1 MASSGFWPI
10 SVSPSLAD
18 SYQECGRCLE
28 TRHLHT
34 CASVLFMAQVNHQ
47 ERRREIVEA
56 VWRLLEKGGVEA
68 ASVRGVIAE
77 TGLSSGSIRFFFST
91 QAGLHEFAMS
101 SLAERVQERI
111 RQATAEPDLAQRVVA
126 MVSELMPLR
135 DDTERELGIWMAFV
149 AKARHDPSL
158 ARIVAEQATAIR
170 EFLTTVIRDLATVG
184 LRPSG
189 TDVESEVIHLNAVID
204 GLTFELLTAPGL
216 IGREQATAT
225 LRRALL
231 PDPEQPENDKEHRH
245 D

>member
-1 MASSGFWPI
+1 
-10 SVSPSLAD
+10 
-18 SYQECGRCLE
+18 
-28 TRHLHT
+28 
-34 CASVLFMAQVNHQ
+34 MAQVNHQ

-111 RQATAEPDLAQRVVA
+111 RRAAVEPDLGQRAVA

-135 DDTERELGIWMAFV
+135 DDTERELGVWMAFV
-149 AKARHDPSL
+149 AKARHDPAL

-170 EFLTTVIRDLATVG
+170 EFLTTVLGDLVTLG
-184 LRPSG
+184 LRPPAA
-189 TDVESEVIHLNAVID
+189 DIESEVIHLNAVID

-216 IGREQATAT
+216 ISRDQATAT

-231 PDPEQPENDKEHRH
+231 CDQEQPEDAEQPENDKERH
-245 D
+245 HD